1 VSLSF
6 SNLTSGQ
13 GTAATSFTTA
23 SVAPAGNQ
31 LLLLAVSCRVA
42 TGSIQPPTPTIT
54 GNGLTWELVD
64 ATNGHA
70 DYDATGVDR
79 STLFLFRSMGASPS
93 SGTIVIDFVTMTL
106 TQCDWSLDQSSA
118 EVDTSGANGS
128 GAVVQTAKNEAGNN
142 VNTLTVTLAAFG
154 DAVNN
159 AAFGAFSH
167 QHNSEATSPGAGFT
181 ELADV
186 APTGNLCTLETEWVL
201 GQDTSVD
208 ASWATATNRSGGI
221 AVEVKAAAGGVAA
234 APDGSPGLSPAWF
247 IRRGLWRPIVGNSEA
262 SAAAPDQPLVAT
274 GISGAEAVGAAT
286 VTPGDVT
293 ITATGVSGAEAVGSV
308 ALTQTITATG
318 ITTAEGVGA
327 AAVGQGLVAAG
338 ITTAEQSG
346 QATVTPGTVTITATG
361 ISSGDRVGI
370 AALSLNLT
378 VAGISS
384 GEISGQSAVGQGL
397 VATGISSGERLGAA
411 VVTPG
416 TVTVTATGIGSAEAV
431 GAVQVSLGA
440 SQALSATGISG
451 AERLGA
457 VTVTA
462 TATIAPAGVGSL
474 EQSGSATIMPGP
486 VALAA
491 VGISS
496 LAAMGN
502 AVAGAGLL
510 AAGITSAERSG
521 QPVFTVLAPTAVPK
535 AALIEPG
542 TRAFAGIEPA
552 IRAGAGA
559 EPGTRTAAAVVIGT
573 KAGAQ
578 IELGT
583 RTAGNIE
590 EGV

>member
-79 STLFLFRSMGASPS
+79 STLFLFRSMGVSPS

-106 TQCDWSLDQSSA
+106 TQCDWALDQSSA
-118 EVDTSGANGS
+118 EVDTSGTNGS

-159 AAFGAFSH
+159 AAYGAFSH

-181 ELADV
+181 ELVDV

-221 AVEVKAAAGGVAA
+221 AVEVKAAAGGAAPTSAIGATVRRGPGHRRGPLGRMDLLRAYHRRHRSTEIPTAA
-234 APDGSPGLSPAWF
+234 ALAVDQTDDVGLTDSVEFVQQLERTDSA
-247 IRRGLWRPIVGNSEA
+247 GLTDTTAFTEA
-262 SAAAPDQPLVAT
+262 LERTDSAGLTDTSTVELVKL
-274 GISGAEAVGAAT
+274 
-286 VTPGDVT
+286 
-293 ITATGVSGAEAVGSV
+293 
-308 ALTQTITATG
+308 LTQTDDVGLTDSVLFTESLVRTDSAGLTDSALIQQELVRTDSVGLTDSNVRELVKLVTQTDDSGLTDAAAFIEQLVRTDSAG
-318 ITTAEGVGA
+318 LTDTTALTEALGRTDSAGLTDTAVVGLQKDITQTDSA
-327 AAVGQGLVAAG
+327 GLVDTAAFVQVLAR
-338 ITTAEQSG
+338 TDDSG
-346 QATVTPGTVTITATG
+346 
-361 ISSGDRVGI
+361 
-370 AALSLNLT
+370 LT
-378 VAGISS
+378 D
-384 GEISGQSAVGQGL
+384 
-397 VATGISSGERLGAA
+397 
-411 VVTPG
+411 
-416 TVTVTATGIGSAEAV
+416 SAE
-431 GAVQVSLGA
+431 LG
-440 SQALSATGISG
+440 G
-451 AERLGA
+451 
-457 VTVTA
+457 TA
-462 TATIAPAGVGSL
+462 GTA
-474 EQSGSATIMPGP
+474 
-486 VALAA
+486 
-491 VGISS
+491 
-496 LAAMGN
+496 
-502 AVAGAGLL
+502 
-510 AAGITSAERSG
+510 IT
-521 QPVFTVLAPTAVPK
+521 PK
-535 AALIEPG
+535 AALIELG

-559 EPGTRTAAAVVIGT
+559 ELGTRTAAAVVIGV
-573 KAGAQ
+573 KASVQ
-578 IELGT
+578 IEPGAK
-583 RTAGNIE
+583 RGPNVE